1 MTFSECH
8 FEIKIQFVKICE
20 NEVTN
25 MKKYTIELN
34 DDLSAIYEDIAK
46 FNQKST
52 EEALQNVLKRAIET
66 ILRESLQKL

>member
-1 MTFSECH
+1 
-8 FEIKIQFVKICE
+8 
-20 NEVTN
+20 